1 MRRKKYLLI
10 GILTGLTLALT
21 GCGSRKDKETE
32 TSAEAAQQQETED
45 GAEGK
50 STDSGNP
57 KEMSEDELAELVG
70 EEAAKL
76 FAALS
81 DEERAAMIP
90 ETEVTGTGY
99 YKRYSGEEDPNA
111 QISTLVDQEIT
122 GYMEEYEV
130 IRQDWECIVAKGIVS
145 NGALMTEEPVEV
157 TYFFSVNEDETAVI
171 LTSATIMDEADS
183 VHIIPT
189 VPFPEAE
196 DLLEMGLSIDI
207 EITPMS
213 PFENLPLTGDNV
225 TEIRYDEE
233 DLQNEKSDWEY
244 TGKIYYVV
252 NGVELKNTLSLF
264 YEAYD
269 DENAEA
275 EWTVDDPVLGLVK
288 AEEIG
293 MD

>member
-1 MRRKKYLLI
+1 MRKKNYLLI
-10 GILTGLTLALT
+10 GMLAGLTLALA
-21 GCGSRKDKETE
+21 GCGSGKSKETE
-32 TSAEAAQQQETED
+32 TAAEAAQETE
-45 GAEGK
+45 GRAEGE
-50 STDSGNP
+50 SANSVNP
-57 KEMSEDELAELVG
+57 EEMSEDELAELIG
-70 EEAAKL
+70 EDAAKL

-81 DEERAAMIP
+81 NEERAAMIP

-99 YKRYSGEEDPNA
+99 YKRYPGEDDPNA
-111 QISTLVDQEIT
+111 QISNMVDYEIT

-157 TYFFSVNEDETAVI
+157 TYFFSVNEEETAVI

-196 DLLEMGLSIDI
+196 ELLEMGLSIDI

-213 PFENLPLTGDNV
+213 PFENLPLTKDNV
-225 TEIRYDEE
+225 TEIRYDEG
-233 DLQNEKSDWEY
+233 DFQNEKTDWEY

-264 YEAYD
+264 YEAYN

>member
-1 MRRKKYLLI
+1 MRKQYLLI
-10 GILTGLTLALT
+10 GMLAGLMLALA
-21 GCGSRKDKETE
+21 GCGSGKNEETE
-32 TSAEAAQQQETED
+32 TSAEAAQETED
-45 GAEGK
+45 GAERK
-50 STDSGNP
+50 STASENSE
-57 KEMSEDELAELVG
+57 EMSEDELAELIG
-70 EEAAKL
+70 EDAAKL

-90 ETEVTGTGY
+90 ETEVTGMGY
-99 YKRYSGEEDPNA
+99 YKYFPGEEDPNA
-111 QISTLVDQEIT
+111 QISQMWDYEIT

-196 DLLEMGLSIDI
+196 DLLEMGLSIDV
-207 EITPMS
+207 TAPNA
-213 PFENLPLTGDNV
+213 PLENLPLTKDNV
-225 TEIRYDEE
+225 TEIWYEEE
-233 DLQNEKSDWEY
+233 DLQNEMADWAY
-244 TGKIYYVV
+244 TGDIHYII
-252 NGVELKNTLSLF
+252 NGVECLNFLELYYK
-264 YEAYD
+264 AYD

-275 EWTVDDPVLGLVK
+275 KWVPEDPVLDIVK
-288 AEEIG
+288 AEKIG